1 MNTVIDNHTNY
12 FELRFGY
19 VVNIFY
25 TIKNES
31 MPKQLDLLNE
41 WFPSL
46 IVQERNNKGV
56 KEAPTYNDLK
66 RIIYVT
72 KYQHTFYGTGNVRV
86 THIIGKLVGTTSSNQ
101 EKERKSA
108 ELIQKKISKTML
120 NGNQVMIKIFQHI
133 EEMIN
138 NLDQK
143 QQKIFRKKLE
153 EFILEAALK
162 YYE

>member
-1 MNTVIDNHTNY
+1 MKIVIDNHTNH

-25 TIKNES
+25 KIKNKP

-46 IVQERNNKGV
+46 IVQERNNEGV
-56 KEAPTYNDLK
+56 KEAPTYNDLE
-66 RIIYVT
+66 RIIYAT

-101 EKERKSA
+101 EKERKKCR
-108 ELIQKKISKTML
+108 INSK
-120 NGNQVMIKIFQHI
+120 
-133 EEMIN
+133 E
-138 NLDQK
+138 NL
-143 QQKIFRKKLE
+143 
-153 EFILEAALK
+153 
-162 YYE
+162 